1 MEIEEGED
9 DERLY
14 EELEQEESEEGR
26 RELIEEAELYNLTD
40 HWRIGSSEGDGSH
53 VGCQP
58 ALHHS
63 SVEQGTDFLVVPSL
77 ITSHHNL
84 SSSFLSHISMKSQ
97 QVIIIDKNNAYFC
110 LIVILS

>member
-40 HWRIGSSEGDGSH
+40 HWRIRSSEGDGFH
-53 VGCQP
+53 IGWQP

-63 SVEQGTDFLVVPSL
+63 SVKQRTDFFVVPS
-77 ITSHHNL
+77 IIISHNNF
-84 SSSFLSHISMKSQ
+84 SSSFLRHNSMKGTGG
-97 QVIIIDKNNAYFC
+97 IIIDNCHSVMIKK
-110 LIVILS
+110 